1 MDTTNFI
8 VDEIQINLNIGVD
21 VLEKLIENVINKIP
35 KNIIRQFNND
45 LEIKSAI
52 ICEYIMMS

>member
-1 MDTTNFI
+1 MDTTNLL
-8 VDEIQINLNIGVD
+8 VDEILINIDKGVD
-21 VLEKLIENVINKIP
+21 VLEQLIENVKIKIP